1 MHLKKHATPWEFGG
15 RVRIGRSEII
25 PVRLLKDH
33 SLPVVVHASHLSDS
47 TMFDELMLWAK
58 MPIPWDI
65 PDPST
70 TKQLPL
76 SQLKGEFAGFELINN
91 MV

>member
-1 MHLKKHATPWEFGG
+1 
-15 RVRIGRSEII
+15 
-25 PVRLLKDH
+25 
-33 SLPVVVHASHLSDS
+33 
-47 TMFDELMLWAK
+47 MFDELMLWAK